1 MGDYTYPNYGQE
13 PRTSAINR
21 GTNKNKE
28 FGFHRTRT
36 DNSNYEVK
44 TGKRHYDID
53 RFQYNG
59 PSDRQPILNQ
69 LKQQAAQYAR
79 EVIKDPEYSGYNLDE
94 LYQTVYDIS
103 LKKLIAENHMTSEDF
118 FNDRRDDEAN
128 PNDPNSALRLRAN
141 RKSGVDIPMENRSQY
156 SSKRE
161 ARAYANGTNPIIQ
174 WLKDCLGMRGG
185 TKKKMRGGKSKE
197 EFIITVKEM
206 LNNPK
211 YEGIMEAFE
220 SDNCLLDKGKIQ
232 GFIDELNENGF
243 QGMDA
248 TGEELFPESVGGKRG
263 KKTRKA
269 KRRPRKTR
277 KSKRQTKR
285 RTRY

>member
-1 MGDYTYPNYGQE
+1 MGERYPNYGQE
-13 PRTSAINR
+13 PSKSAIYR
-21 GTNKNKE
+21 GTNESKK
-28 FGFHRTRT
+28 FGIDRTYT
-36 DNSNYEVK
+36 DNSSYPVK
-44 TGKRHYDID
+44 TGKRHDDID

-59 PSDRQPILNQ
+59 PSDRQPILEQ
-69 LKQQAAQYAR
+69 LKQQAAQYAS
-79 EVIKDPEYSGYNLDE
+79 EVIKDPAYSDYNLDK
-94 LYQTVYDIS
+94 LYKSIYDMS
-103 LKKLIAENHMTSEDF
+103 LEKLIGENHMTDQDF
-118 FNDRRDDEAN
+118 LNDRRYDEAN
-128 PNDPNSALRLRAN
+128 PNDPNSGVRLRAN
-141 RKSGVDIPMENRSQY
+141 RTRNVDIPMQNRSQY
-156 SSKRE
+156 SSRGM

-206 LNNPK
+206 LNTPK

-220 SDNCLLDKGKIQ
+220 SDNCLLDKEKIQ

-243 QGMDA
+243 EGMDA
-248 TGEELFPESVGGKRG
+248 TGEELFPESLGGKRG

-277 KSKRQTKR
+277 KSKRRTKR
-285 RTRY
+285 TRK